1 MDSDDQLSD
10 TSLHESSPPR
20 TLRVINPD
28 FDEETIQPYQP
39 DLVNDLP
46 STPELQPVCRRMSK
60 TLVEQHSPQPFELLP
75 PLKTLPP
82 LMDDMMISSEES
94 SPRQEQHKEEESPH
108 PPELP
113 QHDPGLTSSYL
124 QPRNNN
130 AIAEYHERAPSI
142 ASFTPSQTPS
152 NAFSYQSKYAKASY
166 SLTNHPDA
174 IKLYRSMALK
184 TKDPIVQL
192 TYAKYLLEIAG
203 LYDKPSTSS
212 QPKPSNVFLRPVSRM
227 SYRTS
232 MDSRRSSIDNPNAQQ
247 TAFVE
252 EDLDDAQIRKQ
263 KMLREEG
270 VRWIKKLANQRVGEA
285 AYLLASWLDQGLYGF
300 KKSPTKALKYYE
312 VAAKER
318 VPEAMFAVAQY
329 YEKEQDYMTSFQ
341 LYEDAAGLGL
351 VEALYRIA
359 MIHLNGEFGSRQN
372 VMAAIQLLI
381 KACEKSTGTACP
393 EAPYTLGLLLLND
406 YPSVSIPNEII
417 QSYGGSFGA
426 MSYLDHAAEIGLS
439 SAQYKLGTL
448 FEQGRYNQRIDL
460 TKAFHYY
467 EMAAQQNHSLAMIA
481 LSRLYNQ
488 GVQVP
493 QEQVE
498 EQRYLF
504 EHDESQWIKTHARD
518 EDAAFRWCRL
528 AAVEHHLPE
537 AYYLLGWYYE
547 VGIGVPRD
555 YKKAHHYYSKA
566 NDDTVV
572 TMQIWDTAGQE
583 RFQSLG
589 VAFYRGADCCVL
601 VYDVN
606 NNKSYESLGQWHDE
620 FLVQAS
626 PRDPEHFPFVV
637 LGNKIDMDES
647 KRMVSQKRAM
657 TFCQAKGNIPYFE
670 TSAKEAI
677 NIEQAFQTIA
687 RNALQ
692 QETSVQL
699 YGELSDPIRLDNET
713 TVDEDINKCAC

>member
-39 DLVNDLP
+39 GLVNDLP

-94 SPRQEQHKEEESPH
+94 SPRQEQHKEEEPPH

-124 QPRNNN
+124 QPRNNK
-130 AIAEYHERAPSI
+130 AIAEYHERPPSI

-232 MDSRRSSIDNPNAQQ
+232 MDSRRSSIDNPNTQQ
-247 TAFVE
+247 PAFVE
-252 EDLDDAQIRKQ
+252 EDVDDAQIRKQ
-263 KMLREEG
+263 KMLQEEG

-285 AYLLASWLDQGLYGF
+285 AYLLASWLDRGLYGF

-406 YPSVSIPNEII
+406 YPSVNIPNEII

-566 NDDTVV
+566 
-572 TMQIWDTAGQE
+572 
-583 RFQSLG
+583 S
-589 VAFYRGADCCVL
+589 
-601 VYDVN
+601 
-606 NNKSYESLGQWHDE
+606 KHD
-620 FLVQAS
+620 
-626 PRDPEHFPFVV
+626 H
-637 LGNKIDMDES
+637 
-647 KRMVSQKRAM
+647 
-657 TFCQAKGNIPYFE
+657 
-670 TSAKEAI
+670 KEAK
-677 NIEQAFQTIA
+677 
-687 RNALQ
+687 
-692 QETSVQL
+692 
-699 YGELSDPIRLDNET
+699 DRLKMMEH
-713 TVDEDINKCAC
+713 VVKFKKLENKQRGSAQCHIM

>member
-94 SPRQEQHKEEESPH
+94 SPKQEQYKEEEPPH

-113 QHDPGLTSSYL
+113 QHDPGLTSSFL
-124 QPRNNN
+124 QPRNNK
-130 AIAEYHERAPSI
+130 AITEYHERPPSI

-192 TYAKYLLEIAG
+192 TYAKYLLEIAS

-232 MDSRRSSIDNPNAQQ
+232 MDSRRSSIDNPNTQQ

-252 EDLDDAQIRKQ
+252 EDVDDAQIRKQ
-263 KMLREEG
+263 KMLQEEG

-285 AYLLASWLDQGLYGF
+285 AYLLASWLDRGLYGF

-351 VEALYRIA
+351 VEALY
-359 MIHLNGEFGSRQN
+359 
-372 VMAAIQLLI
+372 
-381 KACEKSTGTACP
+381 
-393 EAPYTLGLLLLND
+393 
-406 YPSVSIPNEII
+406 VS
-417 QSYGGSFGA
+417 SF
-426 MSYLDHAAEIGLS
+426 M
-439 SAQYKLGTL
+439 
-448 FEQGRYNQRIDL
+448 
-460 TKAFHYY
+460 
-467 EMAAQQNHSLAMIA
+467 
-481 LSRLYNQ
+481 
-488 GVQVP
+488 
-493 QEQVE
+493 
-498 EQRYLF
+498 
-504 EHDESQWIKTHARD
+504 
-518 EDAAFRWCRL
+518 
-528 AAVEHHLPE
+528 
-537 AYYLLGWYYE
+537 
-547 VGIGVPRD
+547 
-555 YKKAHHYYSKA
+555 
-566 NDDTVV
+566 
-572 TMQIWDTAGQE
+572 
-583 RFQSLG
+583 
-589 VAFYRGADCCVL
+589 
-601 VYDVN
+601 
-606 NNKSYESLGQWHDE
+606 
-620 FLVQAS
+620 
-626 PRDPEHFPFVV
+626 
-637 LGNKIDMDES
+637 
-647 KRMVSQKRAM
+647 
-657 TFCQAKGNIPYFE
+657 
-670 TSAKEAI
+670 
-677 NIEQAFQTIA
+677 
-687 RNALQ
+687 
-692 QETSVQL
+692 
-699 YGELSDPIRLDNET
+699 
-713 TVDEDINKCAC
+713 

>member
-39 DLVNDLP
+39 GLVNDLP

-94 SPRQEQHKEEESPH
+94 SPRQEQHKEEEPPH

-124 QPRNNN
+124 QPRNNK
-130 AIAEYHERAPSI
+130 AIAEYHERPPSI

-232 MDSRRSSIDNPNAQQ
+232 MDSRRSSIDNPNTQQ
-247 TAFVE
+247 PAFVE
-252 EDLDDAQIRKQ
+252 EDVDDAQIRKQ
-263 KMLREEG
+263 KMLQEEG

-285 AYLLASWLDQGLYGF
+285 AYLLASWLDRGLYGF

-351 VEALYRIA
+351 VEALY
-359 MIHLNGEFGSRQN
+359 
-372 VMAAIQLLI
+372 
-381 KACEKSTGTACP
+381 
-393 EAPYTLGLLLLND
+393 
-406 YPSVSIPNEII
+406 VSN
-417 QSYGGSFGA
+417 
-426 MSYLDHAAEIGLS
+426 
-439 SAQYKLGTL
+439 
-448 FEQGRYNQRIDL
+448 
-460 TKAFHYY
+460 
-467 EMAAQQNHSLAMIA
+467 
-481 LSRLYNQ
+481 
-488 GVQVP
+488 
-493 QEQVE
+493 
-498 EQRYLF
+498 
-504 EHDESQWIKTHARD
+504 
-518 EDAAFRWCRL
+518 
-528 AAVEHHLPE
+528 
-537 AYYLLGWYYE
+537 
-547 VGIGVPRD
+547 
-555 YKKAHHYYSKA
+555 
-566 NDDTVV
+566 
-572 TMQIWDTAGQE
+572 
-583 RFQSLG
+583 
-589 VAFYRGADCCVL
+589 
-601 VYDVN
+601 
-606 NNKSYESLGQWHDE
+606 
-620 FLVQAS
+620 
-626 PRDPEHFPFVV
+626 FV
-637 LGNKIDMDES
+637 
-647 KRMVSQKRAM
+647 
-657 TFCQAKGNIPYFE
+657 
-670 TSAKEAI
+670 
-677 NIEQAFQTIA
+677 
-687 RNALQ
+687 
-692 QETSVQL
+692 
-699 YGELSDPIRLDNET
+699 
-713 TVDEDINKCAC
+713 